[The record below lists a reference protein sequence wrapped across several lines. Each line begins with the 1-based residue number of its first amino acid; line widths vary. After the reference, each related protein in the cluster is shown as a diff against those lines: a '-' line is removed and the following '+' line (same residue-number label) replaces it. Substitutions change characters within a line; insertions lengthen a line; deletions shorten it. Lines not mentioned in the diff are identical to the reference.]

1 MNRTLLAPASYD
13 EMFTEVKLKD
23 GSGTHYGLG
32 VQVSARD
39 GHRVISH
46 SGEVSGFVSQN
57 SVFPDDKV
65 AVTVLTNED
74 ASSAAG
80 ALARKIAPL
89 VLGGSAAASASDGTA
104 AAERRALAIFTGLQE
119 GKLDRSQLTAFCDA
133 YFTEE
138 AVGDFAGSLKP
149 LGVPGSFKQM
159 DEELRGGMTF
169 RSFSV
174 SFPDRQLRV
183 TTYEEPDGKLEQYL
197 VIPSG
202 S

>member
-1 MNRTLLAPASYD
+1 
-13 EMFTEVKLKD
+13 MFREVKLKD
-23 GSGTHYGLG
+23 GSGSGYGLG
-32 VQVSARD
+32 VFVAAKD
-39 GHRVISH
+39 GHRTVSH

-57 SVFPDDKV
+57 VVYPDDKV

-80 ALARKIAPL
+80 ALAKSIAPL
-89 VLGGSAAASASDGTA
+89 VLGGDAGTA
-104 AAERRALAIFTGLQE
+104 AAEKRALDIFTGLQN
-119 GKLDRSQLTAFCDA
+119 GKLDRTQLTEFCNA
-133 YFTEE
+133 YFTDE
-138 AVGDFAGSLKP
+138 AVADFSSSLKP
-149 LGVPGSFKQM
+149 LGVPSSFKQT

-174 SFPDRQLRV
+174 SFPDRQVRV
-183 TTYEEPDGKLEQYL
+183 TVYEEPDGKLEQYL